1 MNDLL
6 NALTN
11 ARPDESDLDRV
22 WGQQDRAATLQ
33 RAQRRASTQG
43 RRRRIVRTTAA
54 ATVTALVGVP
64 ALGAWQQAAAAGDL
78 RDLSRAAAQDT
89 APVLG
94 EGDFLHVVSRS
105 SQDNSSLFGDGR
117 TWVDHR
123 ECWVRWDGQE
133 WCVETREGKN
143 YRDLMRFHPEGAGT
157 SVNDPSPEF
166 VSSWPTDA
174 TELRAFL
181 DERVS
186 GSNSHQ
192 EALYVAITDAART
205 GYLPPQVLAAGL
217 EMLAEVRGVHTED
230 VTVAGRA
237 AVALSFRRFFV
248 SLLDE
253 KTTILDKATGQVIAE
268 KSSDPSSTWETRVE
282 QSEIVRQVPEEVLAD
297 FETHGED
304 RVFDGPS

>member
-143 YRDLMRFHPEGAGT
+143 YRDLMRFHPEGQAPRST
-157 SVNDPSPEF
+157 TRLR
-166 VSSWPTDA
+166 SSSRPG
-174 TELRAFL
+174 R
-181 DERVS
+181 RMRP
-186 GSNSHQ
+186 NS
-192 EALYVAITDAART
+192 A
-205 GYLPPQVLAAGL
+205 
-217 EMLAEVRGVHTED
+217 
-230 VTVAGRA
+230 
-237 AVALSFRRFFV
+237 
-248 SLLDE
+248 
-253 KTTILDKATGQVIAE
+253 
-268 KSSDPSSTWETRVE
+268 PSSTSASVAPTPTRRR
-282 QSEIVRQVPEEVLAD
+282 SMSRSPTPRVRAISHRRCWRPGSRCSPRDAAC
-297 FETHGED
+297 TP
-304 RVFDGPS
+304 RT